1 MKNAKGEDTTASFS
15 WWQDSHSRPPQSPW
29 LQATLSDLDEKT
41 KVMVSIIDQ
50 NDGDSFSRRA
60 ETFYMRRPELV
71 GTIRNVHRSYG
82 SLARRY
88 KQLASP
94 VLNLE
99 DDSSSSSFF
108 SSSSSSSAAAI
119 ENGRRRLGY
128 DEIKAVSEEKK
139 VEVEIAD
146 TRLRVL
152 KLAEGNLYEQ
162 AELTRK
168 NNHDREAIRLF
179 CTRVQRL
186 VNEEHRD
193 PNSFLRTPSSTSPP

>member
-82 SLARRY
+82 SLARR
-88 KQLASP
+88 
-94 VLNLE
+94 
-99 DDSSSSSFF
+99 
-108 SSSSSSSAAAI
+108 
-119 ENGRRRLGY
+119 RRLGY